1 MDSEIPQNGKNVIS
15 IIMTYKNGIFGW
27 FNNIDI
33 SVNVMNNIY
42 NIGSLITEEDRKLC
56 LEYINIIY
64 NTPLYYNI
72 LKELDDGVDC
82 EHLVKQ
88 FKLNNVFT
96 SISNNLVSALAVLT
110 YLLGIY
116 RYDNLYYNKPK
127 LIKRKVEETPGAN
140 NFKQLKRY

>member
-64 NTPLYYNI
+64 KYNI
-72 LKELDDGVDC
+72 
-82 EHLVKQ
+82 
-88 FKLNNVFT
+88 
-96 SISNNLVSALAVLT
+96 
-110 YLLGIY
+110 
-116 RYDNLYYNKPK
+116 
-127 LIKRKVEETPGAN
+127 
-140 NFKQLKRY
+140 